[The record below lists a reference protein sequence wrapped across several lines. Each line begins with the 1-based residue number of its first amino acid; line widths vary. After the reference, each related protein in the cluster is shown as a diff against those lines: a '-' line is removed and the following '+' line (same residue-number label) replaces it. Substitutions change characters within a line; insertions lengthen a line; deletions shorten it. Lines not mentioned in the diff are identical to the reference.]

1 MAWKNHED
9 ETLITNKQHEALSA
23 EEKIKFY
30 ETSDEVVTSISKKEK
45 NGKGQELDTESSES

>member
-9 ETLITNKQHEALSA
+9 ETLITNKQHDALSA

-30 ETSDEVVTSISKKEK
+30 QTSDEVVASTPKTEK